1 MTQTV
6 GQAVERTNEVDRL
19 VTWVE
24 GSASAYGPVLPTH
37 LDASHWLRLATGLLR
52 KNEDLAAVALR
63 NPASFKNAL
72 LECARLGHEPGTD
85 AFAFVVYG
93 SEIVGIEQYQ
103 GEIERMYRAG
113 AVEAIHCEV
122 VYEDDHFHWTP
133 GHLPVHEADWF
144 AEDRGAMVGVYAFA
158 TFKGGGHSKAVVMSA
173 AEVGKHRNVARTK
186 VMWEKWPESMWRK
199 TAIHELEK
207 WVPTSAEYRR
217 EHARAAAEATHVTVT
232 QLPTA
237 PAVDEAH
244 HTTTEEE

>member
-1 MTQTV
+1 MGAV
-6 GQAVERTNEVDRL
+6 GNAVERREDVDRL
-19 VTWVE
+19 VVWVE
-24 GSASAYGPVLPTH
+24 GSAAVYGPVLPSH
-37 LDASHWLRLATGLLR
+37 LDNHHWLRLATGLLR
-52 KNEDLAAVALR
+52 KNEDLAAVAVR

-93 SEIVGIEQYQ
+93 NEIVGIEQYQ

-122 VYEDDHFHWTP
+122 VYQDDDFHWLP
-133 GHLPVHEADWF
+133 GELPTHKADWF
-144 AEDRGAMVGVYAFA
+144 AEDRGAMVGVYAWA
-158 TFKGGGHSKAVVMSA
+158 SFKGGGHSKAVVMSA

-217 EHARAAAEATHVTVT
+217 ERARADAEATHVTVT
-232 QLPTA
+232 QLPSA
-237 PAVDEAH
+237 PAGEQPPA
-244 HTTTEEE
+244 TEEE